1 MAGQVW
7 RPYAPRTVLI
17 TNGLSAMGFG
27 VPAAIAAALSRPGC
41 PVLALVG
48 DGGFAMTATEMRIAS
63 ALRLPIAVVVFVDG
77 TLNRIELRQQ
87 MMGYPPAASRLDD
100 ISLVTLAAAMEC
112 DGIRVESVTALEK
125 ALAEFHA
132 GFPPARPLIIEA
144 RIDPSQYEA
153 QF

>member
-1 MAGQVW
+1 
-7 RPYAPRTVLI
+7 VLI

-100 ISLVTLAAAMEC
+100 ISLVTLAAAMDC